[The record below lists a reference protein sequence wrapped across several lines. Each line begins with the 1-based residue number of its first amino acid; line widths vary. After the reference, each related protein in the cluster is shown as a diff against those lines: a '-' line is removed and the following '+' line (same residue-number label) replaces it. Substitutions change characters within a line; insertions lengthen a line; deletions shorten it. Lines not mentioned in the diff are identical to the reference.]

1 MSNIRS
7 NSPNKLT
14 GVSSSRVAALPRRPP
29 QKSTQLSIDFDK
41 GLGKAHQSLTDDLP
55 KPIGKS
61 FYVPISAAMNHAN
74 LK

>member
-1 MSNIRS
+1 
-7 NSPNKLT
+7 
-14 GVSSSRVAALPRRPP
+14 
-29 QKSTQLSIDFDK
+29 LSIDFDK